1 MVAISFG
8 LNAIILSHV
17 PSFVEKKLSSSLLN
31 IVVFPFL
38 VDCSGA
44 WLMVFLSLPL
54 TSVKLL
60 HSVVGLTMREAVIR
74 EVHKEDI
81 GGDKESF
88 KHPASQ
94 VGLKYLIYIRKV
106 LSLLYNFSL
115 SLSSCVPLG
124 FFTIFIYLCA
134 T

>member
-17 PSFVEKKLSSSLLN
+17 PSFVEKKLSNSLLN

-54 TSVKLL
+54 ASVKLL

-94 VGLKYLIYIRKV
+94 VGLKYLIYKEGFVSLIYFP
-106 LSLLYNFSL
+106 LSDSPCA
-115 SLSSCVPLG
+115 SLG
-124 FFTIFIYLCA
+124 FFSNFVYFCLT
-134 T
+134 

>member
-38 VDCSGA
+38 VDWSGA
-44 WLMVFLSLPL
+44 WFMGFLSLPL

-74 EVHKEDI
+74 EVHKEAI
-81 GGDKESF
+81 GGDKEGF

-94 VGLKYLIYIRKV
+94 AGLKYLIYNEGFV
-106 LSLLYNFSL
+106 SL
-115 SLSSCVPLG
+115 
-124 FFTIFIYLCA
+124 I
-134 T
+134 